1 MNRYWNWCAASKWI
15 DIKSRSELI
24 HNPVNQNRIVSS
36 SIRKLDSDAQ
46 QMQLFAFYLIARVTA
61 GGVTI
66 TRTISCATAS
76 GTSFSRS
83 KVNSMAPPSLYLPFS
98 LRGSSTHIFSAM
110 DVFIPS
116 SSSASSTL
124 TPVSSAKKAW
134 FSRSLMEYLW
144 TERIDHR
151 CLTFRKWSIYYISAF
166 IFCFNLICNLEPY

>member
-1 MNRYWNWCAASKWI
+1 MNRYWNPNESTWNM
-15 DIKSRSELI
+15 D
-24 HNPVNQNRIVSS
+24 QNWFTISS
-36 SIRKLDSDAQ
+36 LRKLDSDLVCSHKHDAQ
-46 QMQLFAFYLIARVTA
+46 QMRVTR
-61 GGVTI
+61 

-98 LRGSSTHIFSAM
+98 LRGSSTHSFSAM
-110 DVFIPS
+110 EVFIPS

-144 TERIDHR
+144 RESDGYWTDEDWVRE
-151 CLTFRKWSIYYISAF
+151 SIVSA
-166 IFCFNLICNLEPY
+166 EPSGNYDL